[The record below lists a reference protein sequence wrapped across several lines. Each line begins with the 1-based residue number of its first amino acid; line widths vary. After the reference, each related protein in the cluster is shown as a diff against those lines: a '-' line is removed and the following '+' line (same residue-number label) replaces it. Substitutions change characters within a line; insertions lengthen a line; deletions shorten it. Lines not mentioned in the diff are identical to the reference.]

1 MVYLAQDYPL
11 TTNQVVV
18 NDMPLTSIVT
28 ANTNLAPGASYTFL
42 NWDFPNHPTPTYG
55 NFKFDFY
62 LPYNVTPAA
71 VGTYKWEVTVY
82 INGVAASTTAAIQTI
97 DQKSYT
103 IPEHSTSVAGPV
115 VESFVFSLSVPV
127 QYYYSD
133 LFQINA
139 VFFASALNPG
149 AVDVVFSGATA
160 ANVTPYLRWEDY
172 THGRWSISSPKQFI
186 AFSGVNPGQTV
197 AVDTVSNLALIPG
210 PDLAK
215 NVTSTLAPPN
225 FNDFRNALAFV
236 SLIGTPGTGK
246 FRWVWRLDEYKDFI
260 NNYANVYSDRTNVS
274 KILAFSLKDF
284 IKDALPVAGAAL
296 GGIFLGPEG
305 VGLGSRAGSM
315 ISNILSADEDC
326 VKKRKVVH
334 AAVETSIMDLSTI
347 VANDGEDDS
356 SSSETTDS
364 DVDNS
369 TGVSIFAMDEDKVT
383 DVINKVSHYVN
394 CSMFEPRTFHTTI
407 MRDADPTTG
416 TGFKLENNRVCLPG
430 DFNGPMDIG
439 ASCWLIDSD
448 VLRTKDK
455 LWVLPPDFY
464 NMVVNIKNQDNMLSL
479 RLYKHKTRYNTYVV
493 VFKAS
498 PEDSQWSICYLPYVK
513 RSKRMVVHASDTE
526 YDFQSVIR
534 KVGKKA
540 EMDVDDAQPKV
551 STTIGLELSSV
562 FEPYRKMLT
571 GHFDYNG
578 GAKEQNFGRYSSS
591 LWDGTVKSNAGNE
604 TVPAD
609 LKFNKEYVIAGCY
622 FPAILLEEEQQL
634 TRDNVEANLRG
645 GLVIVSNIPVYKDSV
660 YGPVHSI
667 KADAKSLTI
676 NLDKR
681 FSDKQG
687 AFEET
692 TKEFLSSTMVVD
704 STVVKRLLEVGA
716 GGLYIS
722 MYLPSGNEMGNHVS
736 GTSWMASCVA
746 ALAYFPKRFML
757 TGGNTHPGAV
767 YLKYEFWQREF
778 SSRLTFGVVNVS
790 GKEKDALME
799 NMAQGARLFGPMK
812 MGQLGEKFSGR
823 RDIMDAPAL
832 LFLPLMISATKVR
845 ADTSTPEHELV
856 KKVIDVELAEAVN
869 KKFRAIRRAVIDRN
883 NRTWASILR
892 YGYAKVAETG
902 DPNQGI
908 NVIRNIIKFFSASSN
923 GEPVAPPPELKLTDG
938 FVYFPTATT
947 IGNYFN
953 NIRDTASSHG
963 DISDELIKKYYD
975 KGFEGIAKKS
985 NFNTQTYNREK
996 AATKRRQKALAG
1008 FETSGS
1014 AERPKGIPTATGGT
1028 VTPVTA
1034 TGTGGTKR
1042 PRSNVTEGINDL
1054 FGQ

>member
-1 MVYLAQDYPL
+1 MASKTVAYANNANSILSSVFNPWQYLASIPTDGPSCCGVLKTVNTSILLTAVVGDFMIVMDPASPKPNTAYRLYYKTGSTAIVPGRPYSVYPLALNPIKPDQDLSEWAWGHILTAGMCCRSATLTGNAFTVSGQINAVSVSTPVNPANVFFEQFSSYKDNSCCFASATISEGICVLRPLVETQEMVYLAQDYPL

-347 VANDGEDDS
+347 VAND
-356 SSSETTDS
+356 
-364 DVDNS
+364 V
-369 TGVSIFAMDEDKVT
+369 
-383 DVINKVSHYVN
+383 
-394 CSMFEPRTFHTTI
+394 
-407 MRDADPTTG
+407 
-416 TGFKLENNRVCLPG
+416 
-430 DFNGPMDIG
+430 
-439 ASCWLIDSD
+439 
-448 VLRTKDK
+448 
-455 LWVLPPDFY
+455 
-464 NMVVNIKNQDNMLSL
+464 
-479 RLYKHKTRYNTYVV
+479 
-493 VFKAS
+493 
-498 PEDSQWSICYLPYVK
+498 
-513 RSKRMVVHASDTE
+513 
-526 YDFQSVIR
+526 
-534 KVGKKA
+534 
-540 EMDVDDAQPKV
+540 
-551 STTIGLELSSV
+551 
-562 FEPYRKMLT
+562 
-571 GHFDYNG
+571 
-578 GAKEQNFGRYSSS
+578 
-591 LWDGTVKSNAGNE
+591 
-604 TVPAD
+604 
-609 LKFNKEYVIAGCY
+609 
-622 FPAILLEEEQQL
+622 
-634 TRDNVEANLRG
+634 
-645 GLVIVSNIPVYKDSV
+645 
-660 YGPVHSI
+660 
-667 KADAKSLTI
+667 
-676 NLDKR
+676 
-681 FSDKQG
+681 
-687 AFEET
+687 
-692 TKEFLSSTMVVD
+692 
-704 STVVKRLLEVGA
+704 
-716 GGLYIS
+716 
-722 MYLPSGNEMGNHVS
+722 
-736 GTSWMASCVA
+736 
-746 ALAYFPKRFML
+746 
-757 TGGNTHPGAV
+757 
-767 YLKYEFWQREF
+767 
-778 SSRLTFGVVNVS
+778 
-790 GKEKDALME
+790 
-799 NMAQGARLFGPMK
+799 
-812 MGQLGEKFSGR
+812 
-823 RDIMDAPAL
+823 
-832 LFLPLMISATKVR
+832 
-845 ADTSTPEHELV
+845 
-856 KKVIDVELAEAVN
+856 
-869 KKFRAIRRAVIDRN
+869 
-883 NRTWASILR
+883 
-892 YGYAKVAETG
+892 
-902 DPNQGI
+902 
-908 NVIRNIIKFFSASSN
+908 
-923 GEPVAPPPELKLTDG
+923 
-938 FVYFPTATT
+938 
-947 IGNYFN
+947 
-953 NIRDTASSHG
+953 
-963 DISDELIKKYYD
+963 
-975 KGFEGIAKKS
+975 
-985 NFNTQTYNREK
+985 
-996 AATKRRQKALAG
+996 
-1008 FETSGS
+1008 
-1014 AERPKGIPTATGGT
+1014 
-1028 VTPVTA
+1028 
-1034 TGTGGTKR
+1034 
-1042 PRSNVTEGINDL
+1042 
-1054 FGQ
+1054 